1 MNVCADGRDINAGPP
16 LALARIRMTA
26 VIVAAL
32 AIGACKDAPPPKTPP
47 VPVEVAQ
54 ATQISAPLTV
64 SANGVVE
71 PLQTVAITAQVGGTL
86 DAVTFQEG
94 DDVRAGQILFHI
106 DARPFEAALKQ
117 AEATL
122 ARDSAQAVSAQR
134 ESDRYKALVEK
145 DYVTKSQADQVEATA
160 AALKATLVADHAAL
174 DNARINLNYTTIR
187 APISGRTGRLLVR
200 QGNVVRPNADA
211 LVVINQLHPILV
223 RFPIVQRDF
232 PSVHRRFAAGNT
244 PVRVAT
250 ADSTRVAEAGSL
262 AFLDNAVDSLT
273 GTVTAK
279 AKFVNQGNILWPGE
293 YVRVTLELA
302 VEANTIAI
310 PTRAVLSGQQGNYV
324 FVVGNDKVATVR
336 PISAGRV
343 VGEFTTISDGIKPG
357 EQVVVDGQSRLTPN
371 AHVELK
377 VPATRSAS
385 AASGAIP

>member
-1 MNVCADGRDINAGPP
+1 MVTGLIARCALGV
-16 LALARIRMTA
+16 L
-26 VIVAAL
+26 VVVAA
-32 AIGACKDAPPPKTPP
+32 ACKDAPPPKTPP

-71 PLQTVAITAQVGGTL
+71 PLQTVAVTAQVGGTL

-94 DDVRAGQILFHI
+94 DDVQAGQVLFRI
-106 DARPFEAALKQ
+106 DPRPFEAALKQ

-122 ARDSAQAVSAQR
+122 ARDSAQAVSAER
-134 ESDRYKALVEK
+134 ESERYKALVEK

-187 APISGRTGRLLVR
+187 APIAGRTGRLLVR

-223 RFPIVQRDF
+223 RFPVVQRDF
-232 PSVHRRFAAGNT
+232 PSVHRRFAAGAT

-250 ADSTRVAEAGSL
+250 ADSTRVAEAGAL

-279 AKFVNQGNILWPGE
+279 AKFVNQGNVLWPGE
-293 YVRVTLELA
+293 YVRVTIELA
-302 VEANTIAI
+302 VEANTVAI
-310 PTRAVLSGQQGNYV
+310 PTRAVLAGQQGNYV

-336 PISAGRV
+336 PISPGRV

-377 VPATRSAS
+377 AAATRSAS
-385 AASGAIP
+385 AASGAQR